1 MKNIIKHIDED
12 KNYLN
17 DLVFRLNLY
26 NRAYK
31 LPPHEL
37 KETIVSLS
45 NALNTLS
52 NYLYKTKIDL
62 ESIDKIDEINKDFD
76 LAMKKLNQVK
86 PTNNFK
92 VIERLN

>member
-1 MKNIIKHIDED
+1 MKNIIQHIEED

-76 LAMKKLNQVK
+76 LAMRKLNQVK